1 MWQPRVEGG
10 LFRPFTA
17 EKFGILDSLKQI
29 EWSCSHDAIF
39 VLLLIVINLRIQ
51 FQIIEPRGAP
61 NAAKLGFYDC
71 SFQGKLEDEKK
82 TEMR

>member
-51 FQIIEPRGAP
+51 FQIIEP

-71 SFQGKLEDEKK
+71 SFQGKQEDEKK
-82 TEMR
+82 KQR